1 MTRPVSSPI
10 RPDGRLRLRVDLPDD
25 VVNAAERV
33 AAELGTDLELVLG
46 DLAAAA
52 LPDLLAELAEETVA
66 RSARERL
73 SRTSLEDAEMPPVL
87 TEGTPNPKSPQPQV
101 TPTLAPTAPG
111 DLDPEDALGAE
122 V

>member
-1 MTRPVSSPI
+1 VTRPLSSPI

-25 VVNAAERV
+25 VVNVAERV
-33 AAELGTDLELVLG
+33 AAELGTDRELVLG

-52 LPDLLAELAEETVA
+52 LPGLLAELAEETVA

-73 SRTSLEDAEMPPVL
+73 LRTSFENAEMPPAL
-87 TEGTPNPKSPQPQV
+87 AEGTPNPKALQPQV
-101 TPTLAPTAPG
+101 TASIARG
-111 DLDPEDALGAE
+111 DLDPEDAPGAE